1 MSKIDKLKNIFVIFG
16 FDMETDVGSWTPF
29 YNGLLEGT
37 PLILD
42 LLKKKDVKATFFFT
56 GEAAKLHPPI
66 CRLVD
71 DKNHEVGAHSLYH
84 ETVGD
89 PIFDIPG
96 VKPLLKSEVKPRLI
110 LTTEILKEALGGK
123 NALSFRSPRLWGST
137 EVVNSLEELGYKS
150 DLSYPLYYY
159 EKQLVPYHPSK
170 DSWLEKGDLKIIEVP
185 NFADLTIKSEDPY
198 GRDRDQWPLFRIIG
212 AKELMVHINNFI
224 EFLFNKEFPAVI
236 CFYFHPWE
244 FIKMPTEF
252 HYAEGTVIPDEFITK
267 NCGKFALKQLE
278 ILIDMLLD
286 KNAKFFTARD
296 IALNFKW

>member
-1 MSKIDKLKNIFVIFG
+1 MNLKREIIVVLG
-16 FDMETDVGSWTPF
+16 FDMETDVGSWTP
-29 YNGLLEGT
+29 YYEGLKNGT
-37 PLILD
+37 PLILE
-42 LLKKKDVKATFFFT
+42 LLKNKNVKGTFFFT
-56 GEAAKLHPPI
+56 GEAVKINPDV

-71 DKNHEVGAHSLYH
+71 SEQHEVGCHSLYH

-89 PIFDIPG
+89 AIFEIPG
-96 VKPLLKSEVKPRLI
+96 VKPLLPEEIKNRLRI
-110 LTTEILKEALGGK
+110 ATELVENTINSKK
-123 NALSFRSPRLWGST
+123 ILSFRCPRLWGST
-137 EVVNSLEELGYKS
+137 EVINSLEELGYIS
-150 DLSYPLYYY
+150 DASYPLYFY
-159 EKQLVPYHPSK
+159 EKQLLPYHPSENN
-170 DSWLEKGDLKIIEVP
+170 WLEKGNLKIVEIP
-185 NFADLTIKSEDPY
+185 NFADMTIKTKDPY

-224 EFLFNKEFPAVI
+224 EFLFNKEFPAII

-252 HYAEGTVIPDEFITK
+252 QYAEGTVIPDEFITK
-267 NCGKFALKQLE
+267 NCGRFALKQLG